1 MQSQRTGGSDSED
14 SEVGFLRRREE
25 DHHSMDS
32 DEEPLPTINNR
43 APPSFPPP
51 LSPQL
56 DHGEGLLLSFHYFRI
71 HIFQFSIGGGG
82 SFYYREICGQG
93 KYPPPPRVFFSPL
106 GHAIIVLSQTMYGG
120 ENMARGKSNH
130 TMFHKIMGNLEKKCR
145 P

>member
-14 SEVGFLRRREE
+14 SEEGFLRRREEE

-56 DHGEGLLLSFHYFRI
+56 DHGEGLLLSLHFSY
-71 HIFQFSIGGGG
+71 FSISIRGV
-82 SFYYREICGQG
+82 SFVYEPSKELFLRYLYLI
-93 KYPPPPRVFFSPL
+93 FLF
-106 GHAIIVLSQTMYGG
+106 
-120 ENMARGKSNH
+120 KS
-130 TMFHKIMGNLEKKCR
+130 
-145 P
+145 

>member
-14 SEVGFLRRREE
+14 SEEGFLRRREEE

-56 DHGEGLLLSFHYFRI
+56 DHGEGLLLSVYGI
-71 HIFQFSIGGGG
+71 TVLSYTYFSISIRGGFLLLRAIQGISYTVPVP
-82 SFYYREICGQG
+82 SFLI
-93 KYPPPPRVFFSPL
+93 
-106 GHAIIVLSQTMYGG
+106 
-120 ENMARGKSNH
+120 
-130 TMFHKIMGNLEKKCR
+130 
-145 P
+145 